1 MDRAQINLALGSA
14 NRPFFFRP
22 KTSDEGVI
30 AQIFQKADY
39 NLGRLRRG
47 AELTARGSPA
57 PDARQPL
64 IIDAGANIGASAV
77 YFAYS
82 FPKAQVVAIEPERS
96 NFELLEANTAGT
108 TVQCIH
114 AALAAKQGQVDV
126 VDTGEGNW
134 GFRTAGSG
142 DAAIAGGKSAETVG
156 CVTINDI
163 YKSQSPRC
171 APFMVKI
178 DIEGGESDLFS
189 ANTEWVA
196 KTPLIIIE
204 LHDWLLTGTANS
216 RTFLQCIAGHNR
228 DFVHIGENIF
238 SIDNDLMPDRGS

>member
-1 MDRAQINLALGSA
+1 MERAQINLALGST
-14 NRPFFFRP
+14 NRTFFFRP

-47 AELTARGSPA
+47 AELTARGNLVA
-57 PDARQPL
+57 GDRAPL
-64 IIDAGANIGASAV
+64 IIDAGANIGASAL

-82 FPKAQVVAIEPERS
+82 FRKAQVVAIEPERS

-108 TVQCIH
+108 SVQCIH
-114 AALAAKQGQVDV
+114 AALAARHGQVDV

-163 YKSQSPRC
+163 YKAQAQRC
-171 APFMVKI
+171 TPFMVKI
-178 DIEGGESDLFS
+178 DIEGGESELFAS
-189 ANTEWVA
+189 NTEWVA

-204 LHDWLLTGTANS
+204 LHDWLLTGSANS
-216 RTFLQCIAGHNR
+216 RTFLQCIAGQNR

-238 SIDNDLMPDRGS
+238 SIDNDLLAR

>member
-1 MDRAQINLALGSA
+1 MERAQLNLALGST
-14 NRPFFFRP
+14 NRPFFYRP

-30 AQIFQKADY
+30 NQIFKQSDY

-47 AELTARGSPA
+47 NELTELCNRIAVTRS
-57 PDARQPL
+57 PL

-82 FPKAQVVAIEPERS
+82 FPKAQVVAIEPEQS
-96 NFELLEANTAGT
+96 NFDLLKANTEGT
-108 TVQCIH
+108 SVQCIH
-114 AALAAKQGQVDV
+114 AALHATAGQVNV
-126 VDTGEGNW
+126 VDTGQGYW
-134 GFRTAGSG
+134 GFRTVGST
-142 DAAIAGGKSAETVG
+142 DASIAGVQDSQSANCT
-156 CVTINDI
+156 TINDI
-163 YKSQSPRC
+163 YESQAHRC

-204 LHDWLLTGTANS
+204 LHDWLLPGTANS

-228 DFVHIGENIF
+228 DFVHIGENVF
-238 SIDNDLMPDRGS
+238 SIDNDLMPN